1 MKIVKMMFLCIFICL
16 VLISCDQPKSDL
28 PDGTRKSESNL
39 PDIIQEIES
48 DIVTE
53 TDEPELIVDDNA
65 PITLPDIE
73 SYREFIATQYIPW
86 HFIPYERLESIG
98 EYGGL
103 RISNREDISEY
114 QYSIV
119 DKNGFH
125 VRVSVDKLGRGEGLV
140 TDHYE
145 ESEILYLD
153 ELDKDK
159 VVYNEECAN
168 KIVIFDG
175 IKYKYGVNGELV
187 DVSVIMGGSKVT
199 FSTVTIQSGE
209 SGEYIHF
216 KFSDYNPESENMLS
230 DLLSGKH
237 PEGLELELEGK
248 TYAEIVQIY
257 GEQSFGSF
265 GEKIWSLPGGRLMRL
280 HFQKGDLDWSS
291 DQITVNDV
299 YVFSKVSTGIHR
311 VTDAD
316 KVERVEI
323 HYMIYDTVVELTDDR
338 ETIKKLVEYV
348 NDAGSNFANSTRGY
362 YGASYSIVFYT
373 SDEEPFSFVVWSED
387 SFQTNEYKDPSYE
400 LMAYGDISELVEF
413 LKTEYPE
420 SLFIKE

>member
-1 MKIVKMMFLCIFICL
+1 MKFVKVMFLCIFICIA
-16 VLISCDQPKSDL
+16 LISCDQVKRDL
-28 PDGTRKSESNL
+28 PDGTQ
-39 PDIIQEIES
+39 QERES
-48 DIVTE
+48 DTVTE
-53 TDEPELIVDDNA
+53 TDEPEFIVDDDA
-65 PITLPDIE
+65 PITLSDIE
-73 SYREFIATQYIPW
+73 SYREFIATHDIPW
-86 HFIPYERLESIG
+86 HFIPYERFENIG
-98 EYGGL
+98 EYTFL
-103 RISNREDISEY
+103 YIPDRKDLSKY
-114 QYSIV
+114 QYGLV
-119 DKNGFH
+119 DKKGFH
-125 VRVSVDKLGRGEGLV
+125 VHVSIDKLERGEGLV
-140 TDHYE
+140 ADYPYE
-145 ESEILYLD
+145 ENEILYLD
-153 ELDKDK
+153 ELDIDN

-187 DVSVIMGGSKVT
+187 DVSVIIGGSRVT

-216 KFSDYNPESENMLS
+216 KFLDYDPESENMLS

-257 GEQSFGSF
+257 GEQRFGSF

-299 YVFSKVSTGIHR
+299 YVFSKVSTGIQR

-400 LMAYGDISELVEF
+400 LMAYGNISELVEF

-420 SLFIKE
+420 CLFIKE